1 MRTALAVL
9 VGRLVRVLARLR
21 GGGSAMPGRVALI
34 VQPDFLQHAVERLPL
49 GVVFVSGSNGKST
62 TTQMLTSILRAHD
75 VTVFTNPSGAN
86 LPQGIA
92 SAILADAPLDGRL
105 REQIA
110 VLEVDEAYG
119 PRLAERLIPHSV
131 LLLNVQVDQL
141 NRFHEPDRVVGMLEE
156 FASVATRHLV
166 VNADDHNL
174 VGLAARVAG
183 GGATQSAFA
192 LSPELLG
199 RSAWLARGD
208 NPSLAGATVAGAPV
222 AGAGGAPPLSAAT
235 RVTAASG
242 LTAVI
247 DTDGVETPV
256 ALPARGLHNAV
267 DAAAAFA
274 MARALLGDAFSPTA
288 AAAGLAR
295 MQTVYGRGEIVTTP
309 SGEELEILMMKNP
322 PSLQVNLDALESPP
336 EQFFVAVDEG
346 TPDPSWLYGSDLS
359 AIAHVDVLTGTK
371 AWQFATRFGYDDIEV
386 RAIIPELGAALERFL
401 ALPRPS
407 TGRKT
412 MLVNYEQMM
421 LIRKH
426 LGYLDLEG
434 AS

>member
-1 MRTALAVL
+1 MRTALAVIA
-9 VGRLVRVLARLR
+9 GRLVRVLARLR

-34 VQPDFLQHAVERLPL
+34 LQPDFLQRAVERLPL

-75 VTVFTNPSGAN
+75 VDVFTNPSGAN

-92 SAILADAPLDGRL
+92 SAILAHAPLDGRL

-119 PRLAERLIPHSV
+119 PRLAQRLVPHSV
-131 LLLNVQVDQL
+131 LLINVQVDQL
-141 NRFHEPDRVVGMLEE
+141 NRFHEPDRVVGMLEQ
-156 FASVATRHLV
+156 FAAVATRHLV
-166 VNADDHNL
+166 INGDDRNL
-174 VGLAARVAG
+174 VALAGRVAAIG
-183 GGATQSAFA
+183 TGAPAVQSAFA

-199 RSAWLARGD
+199 QSAWLARGD
-208 NPSLAGATVAGAPV
+208 NPSLAGSGTDATDVT
-222 AGAGGAPPLSAAT
+222 AAT

-242 LTAVI
+242 STAVI
-247 DTDGVETPV
+247 DVDGMETPV
-256 ALPARGLHNAV
+256 VLPARGLHNAV

-274 MARALLGDAFSPTA
+274 MARALLGDRFSPSA
-288 AAAGLAR
+288 SAAGLAS
-295 MQTVYGRGEIVTTP
+295 METVYGRGEILTTR

-322 PSLQVNLDALESPP
+322 PSLQVNLDALEGIP

-346 TPDPSWLYGSDLS
+346 TPDPSWVYGSDLS

-371 AWQFATRFGYDDIEV
+371 AWQLATRFGYDDIEV
-386 RAIIPELGAALERFL
+386 RAVVPELGAALERFL

-407 TGRKT
+407 VGRKT

-434 AS
+434 SS